1 MFELLYKYNGNL
13 LVNGK
18 EYKSVYEADKE
29 FGTKNGGLTIVLNP
43 GGKRELNNS
52 TQTSPS
58 RMLDPNK
65 FYQISV
71 MSYMT
76 NYKDDFFLATS
87 PQIKNTSPMPFMVM
101 VGRVL
106 DETNKLVKM
115 QLRADRLESK
125 YTRCMRCGRPISD
138 KVYQLFG
145 MGPECIDIKSNPNEP
160 GVFDRFSKYLNKT
173 TWEGWIVKSAI
184 TSIIEIDGYVW

>member
-52 TQTSPS
+52 TQTFSS
-58 RMLDPNK
+58 KMFDPNK

-87 PQIKNTSPMPFMVM
+87 PQIKNTCPMPFIVM
-101 VGRVL
+101 VGRAL
-106 DETNKLVKM
+106 DETNKLVNVNGPTRPKNIDSDKINLLNWLSSDVEICVPSPTM
-115 QLRADRLESK
+115 KPREAPVVENAETVSK
-125 YTRCMRCGRPISD
+125 ITSPKLKIRPIKTCST
-138 KVYQLFG
+138 
-145 MGPECIDIKSNPNEP
+145 IKIPN
-160 GVFDRFSKYLNKT
+160 
-173 TWEGWIVKSAI
+173 IAI
-184 TSIIEIDGYVW
+184 RI